1 MSTRNW
7 QRVLDDIL
15 DAVTR
20 EDDTFA
26 LDLRTAKDPHGVYL
40 KDLLPQEAMC
50 MDDDDLDAWWTDTDA
65 PQSEGWMRHGWVV
78 LRAHSDTMTVAFART
93 YGNQRGQTP

>member
-20 EDDTFA
+20 DDDTFT
-26 LDLRTAKDPHGVYL
+26 LDLRTAKDPNGVHL
-40 KDLLPQEAMC
+40 KDLLPPEALRTEG
-50 MDDDDLDAWWTDTDA
+50 DQLDAWWTDSGA
-65 PQSEGWMRHGWVV
+65 PQSAVWMRHGWCV
-78 LRAHSDTMTVAFART
+78 LRADPATMIVAFARV
-93 YGNQRGQTP
+93 YGEQQGRE

>member
-15 DAVTR
+15 DAVTL
-20 EDDTFA
+20 EDDTFT
-26 LDLRTAKDPHGVYL
+26 LDLRTAKDPNGVHL

-50 MDDDDLDAWWTDTDA
+50 MDGDDLDAWWTDSGA
-65 PQSEGWMRHGWVV
+65 PQSDVWMRHGWVV
-78 LRAHSDTMTVAFART
+78 LRAHSDTMTVAFARV
-93 YGNQRGQTP
+93 YGEQQGRE